1 METKKH
7 NTIKE
12 QLANLPDTPGIYL
25 YYNQKNELIY
35 VGKATSL
42 KQRVRSYFTGK
53 RTNRPIEQMID
64 EVVTIDYKIADS
76 VLEAII
82 MEANAIKKFQPKYNV
97 LGKDNKSWNYIVITN
112 DEFPKVQTLRQHDY
126 VRLQK
131 KVDELKGKKGV
142 SKARQHLKQYKYIFG
157 PYPGLNSKE
166 ALNILR
172 KLFMFS
178 TCKPQTGTPCLYRQ
192 MHQCLGVCT
201 GEITPLSYK
210 EKVIQPLI
218 SFLKGNKKR
227 LIKRL
232 EIDMQTAA
240 RCEDFEEAA
249 RLRDQVQALSKIHD
263 IALLNKS
270 FYEDTIG
277 ESVVKRI
284 EGYDI
289 SNLGKTGK
297 VGSMVVFDMSGPQ
310 KSEYRKFTIKTVDGQ
325 SDVDSLKEVLARR
338 LKHTE
343 WQYPDIFLIDGGKPQ
358 VNAAQQVMNDFEVTI
373 PIVGIA
379 KGPERKRNDF
389 TFSVPTRPLVKW
401 VKEHEQL
408 LTQVRDE
415 AHRFAITFQRQT
427 RKLKK

>member
-1 METKKH
+1 MTKNDH
-7 NTIKE
+7 IKT
-12 QLANLPDTPGIYL
+12 QLAKLPDEPGIYL
-25 YYNQKNELIY
+25 YYDKNNNLIY

-64 EVVTIDYKIADS
+64 LVETIQYRTADS

-112 DEFPKVQTLRQHDY
+112 DSYPKVQTLRQHDY
-126 VRLQK
+126 IQLQK
-131 KVDELKGKKGV
+131 KVDELQGKRGV
-142 SKARQHLKQYKYIFG
+142 GKARSDLKQYKYIFG
-157 PYPGLNSKE
+157 PYPGLNSKA
-166 ALNILR
+166 ALKLLR
-172 KLFMFS
+172 QLFDFS
-178 TCKPQTGTPCLYRQ
+178 TCKPGTGKPCLYRQ
-192 MHQCLGVCT
+192 MNQCLGVCT
-201 GEITPLSYK
+201 GDITEVEYRQ
-210 EKVIQPLI
+210 KVIQPLL
-218 SFLKGNKKR
+218 SFLRGNKKR

-232 EIDMQTAA
+232 EKDMQEAA
-240 RCEDFEEAA
+240 KQEDYEEAA
-249 RLRDQVQALSKIHD
+249 RLRDQVQALTKIHD
-263 IALLNKS
+263 MALLNKS
-270 FYEDTIG
+270 FYEDNIG
-277 ESVVKRI
+277 ASVIKRI

-289 SNLGKTGK
+289 SNLGSTGK

-310 KSEYRKFTIKTVDGQ
+310 KSEYRKFTIKTVEGQ

-338 LKHTE
+338 LRHTE

-358 VNAAQQVMNDFEVTI
+358 VNAVQQVMNDFGVTI
-373 PIVGIA
+373 PVVGIA

-389 TFSVPTRPLVKW
+389 TFSIPTRPLVKW
-401 VKEHEQL
+401 VKEQELL

-415 AHRFAITFQRQT
+415 AHRFAITFQRQK